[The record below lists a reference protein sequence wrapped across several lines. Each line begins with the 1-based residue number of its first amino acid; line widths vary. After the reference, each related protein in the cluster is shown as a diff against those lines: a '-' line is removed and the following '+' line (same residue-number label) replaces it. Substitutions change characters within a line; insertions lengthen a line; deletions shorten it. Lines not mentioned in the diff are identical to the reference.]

1 MPSTLGRSSEKGGLD
16 SHQEDQEGT
25 RRRDIPLDGAGVCER
40 HRKVECTRGSMYHG
54 KTWSVSLELV
64 VLWRTA
70 TSCMSYR
77 KMILVSVETV
87 GWNRVRQERG
97 PVDTGMDA
105 SQ

>member
-64 VLWRTA
+64 VLWTEDQRCFLPGKDLGVKT
-70 TSCMSYR
+70 
-77 KMILVSVETV
+77 
-87 GWNRVRQERG
+87 
-97 PVDTGMDA
+97 
-105 SQ
+105 